1 MKKITLLLILIAI
14 FIASC
19 SSIKSTEKAINSGNY
34 DKAISLSVKNL
45 TKNKFKEKNQPYVVM
60 LRDAFKKATDRD
72 LDKILFLEKENNPDN
87 LETIYTLYQRL
98 NNRQEKIKP
107 LLPLKILQT
116 GRNADFDIVNYDDRI
131 ITAKENYSAALYE
144 NAVALLKEGA
154 RNKMNYRRAFDE
166 FQHLNKINSNYKD
179 TRNLIEEAHRK
190 GVDFVFVS
198 VNNDTHQVIPAR
210 LEDDLLAIDTYGL
223 NDLWTQYHSRRD
235 DRINYDFDLELNFR
249 RIDVSPE
256 QIHEKEIIKEKQIK
270 DGFKY
275 LLDDNGGFV
284 KDSLGNKI
292 KVDKFKKIRCQFY
305 RFTQFKSSKVIGVV
319 KYINNA
325 NNQLLER
332 FPIQSE
338 FVYEHVYANYDGDR
352 RALDESFYRLTE
364 LRRERFPSNEQMIY
378 DTGRDLKEKLKHI
391 ITRNKFRN

>member
-1 MKKITLLLILIAI
+1 MKKTTLLFLLATV

-45 TKNKFKEKNQPYVVM
+45 AKNKYKEKNQPYVVM

-72 LDKILFLEKENNPDN
+72 SDKILFLEKENNPDN
-87 LETIYTLYQRL
+87 LEAIYTLYQRL
-98 NNRQEKIKP
+98 SNRQEKIKP
-107 LLPLKILQT
+107 LLPLKILRS
-116 GRNADFDIVNYDDRI
+116 GKNADFDIVNYNNKI
-131 ITAKENYSAALYE
+131 IEAKENYSAALYE
-144 NAVALLKEGA
+144 NAVTLLNEGSQ
-154 RNKMNYRRAFDE
+154 NKMNYRRAFDE

-179 TRNLIEEAHRK
+179 TRSLLEEAHQK
-190 GVDFVFVS
+190 GIDFVFVS
-198 VNNDTHQVIPAR
+198 VNNDTHQFIPRR

-223 NDLWTQYHSRRD
+223 NDLWTKYHSRRD

-270 DGFKY
+270 DGKKY
-275 LLDDNGGFV
+275 LLNDKGEVV

-338 FVYEHVYANYDGDR
+338 FVFEHVYANYDGDR
-352 RALDESFYRLTE
+352 RALEESFYRLTE
-364 LRRERFPSNEQMIY
+364 LRRVRFPSNEQMIY
-378 DTGRDLKEKLKHI
+378 DTGRDLKDKLKRI